1 MKVDIQ
7 RMDDAY
13 IQMKAL
19 QRQLSAVENRIQ
31 KVMHVLAQQSLGGE
45 AQTAEVIAFLA
56 SQRES
61 LDRRAES
68 VRQLAQALQSA
79 CDQYRQCEAEAGR
92 ESEHPA
98 DTWSRSV
105 ADPFEGISFVQPRRE
120 KEIIHQYIMPLLA
133 AGKDRTI

>member
-13 IQMKAL
+13 IQMKDL
-19 QRQLSAVENRIQ
+19 QHQLFTVENRIQ
-31 KVMHVLAQQSLGGE
+31 KVMHVLEQQSLDSE
-45 AQTAEVIAFLA
+45 VQTAEVIAFLA
-56 SQRES
+56 SQREN
-61 LDRRAES
+61 LERRADN

-79 CDQYRQCEAEAGR
+79 GDQYRRCEAEVGK

-98 DTWSRSV
+98 DTRSRSV
-105 ADPFEGISFVQPRRE
+105 PDPFEGISFVPRWRE

-133 AGKDRTI
+133 AGKDRMI

>member
-13 IQMKAL
+13 IQMKDL
-19 QRQLSAVENRIQ
+19 QHQLFTVENRIQ
-31 KVMHVLAQQSLGGE
+31 KVMHVLEQQSLDSE
-45 AQTAEVIAFLA
+45 VQTAEVIAFLA
-56 SQRES
+56 SQREN
-61 LDRRAES
+61 LERRADN

-79 CDQYRQCEAEAGR
+79 GDQYRRCEAEVGK
-92 ESEHPA
+92 ESENPA
-98 DTWSRSV
+98 DTRSRSV
-105 ADPFEGISFVQPRRE
+105 PEPFEGISFVPRWRE

>member
-1 MKVDIQ
+1 MKVDLQ

-13 IQMKAL
+13 IQMRDL

-45 AQTAEVIAFLA
+45 EQTAEVIAFLA

-61 LDRRAES
+61 LERRAES

-79 CDQYRQCEAEAGR
+79 GDQYRRCEAEAGK

-98 DTWSRSV
+98 DTRSQSV
-105 ADPFEGISFVQPRRE
+105 PDPFEGISFVPRWRE

-133 AGKDRTI
+133 VGKDRTI

>member
-13 IQMKAL
+13 IQMKDL
-19 QRQLSAVENRIQ
+19 QHQLFTVENRIQ
-31 KVMHVLAQQSLGGE
+31 KVMHVLEQQSLDSE
-45 AQTAEVIAFLA
+45 VQTAEVIAFLA
-56 SQRES
+56 SQREN
-61 LDRRAES
+61 LERRADN
-68 VRQLAQALQSA
+68 VGQLAQALQSA
-79 CDQYRQCEAEAGR
+79 GDQYRRCEAEVGK

-98 DTWSRSV
+98 DTRSRSV
-105 ADPFEGISFVQPRRE
+105 PDPFEGISFVPRWRE